1 MKKFWQVIFVI
12 IGFIITVVATSY
24 VATEHDKSNYD
35 PANYVRDV
43 HVHRLES
50 KFDAS
55 REALAVEVD
64 KYINAVAPT
73 AVLDALNIIDL
84 CSEYNV
90 DIRLVLVQGHVESHF
105 ATKGTAAR
113 TNSVFNV
120 GAYDGDSANK
130 QIKNG
135 FGYKHPDYSIEPY
148 LKLLTTSYLV
158 NGKTELDLINKF
170 VNSEGKRYASA
181 ANYEEMLKERW
192 EKIDSV
198 ADITSKYEDYKMYKL
213 MLGR

>member
-12 IGFIITVVATSY
+12 IGFIITVVATTY
-24 VATEHDKSNYD
+24 VATEHDKFDYD
-35 PANYVRDV
+35 PSNYVRDV

-64 KYINAVAPT
+64 KYINTVAPT

-158 NGKTELDLINKF
+158 NGKTELDLLNKF

-181 ANYEEMLKERW
+181 TNYEEMLKLRW
-192 EKIDSV
+192 EKIDSI

>member
-12 IGFIITVVATSY
+12 IGFIITAVATAY
-24 VATEHDKSNYD
+24 VATEYEKSVYD
-35 PANYVRDV
+35 PTSYVRDV

-64 KYINAVAPT
+64 KYINTVAPT

-105 ATKGTAAR
+105 GTKGTAVR

-181 ANYEEMLKERW
+181 TNYEEMLKIRW
-192 EKIDSV
+192 EKIDSI

>member
-12 IGFIITVVATSY
+12 IGFIITAVATAY
-24 VATEHDKSNYD
+24 VATEHDKSVYD
-35 PANYVRDV
+35 PTNYVRDV

-181 ANYEEMLKERW
+181 TNYEEMLRMRW
-192 EKIDSV
+192 EKIDSI

>member
-12 IGFIITVVATSY
+12 IGFIITAVATAY
-24 VATEHDKSNYD
+24 VATEHDKSVYD
-35 PANYVRDV
+35 PTNYVRDMY
-43 HVHRLES
+43 VHRLES

-64 KYINAVAPT
+64 KYINTVAPT

-181 ANYEEMLKERW
+181 TNYEEMLKIRW
-192 EKIDSV
+192 EKIDSI

>member
-35 PANYVRDV
+35 TANYVRDV

-90 DIRLVLVQGHVESHF
+90 DIRLVLVHGHVESHF

>member
-12 IGFIITVVATSY
+12 IGFIITVVVTAYT
-24 VATEHDKSNYD
+24 VTEHDKSDYD
-35 PANYVRDV
+35 PTNYVRDV

-64 KYINAVAPT
+64 KYINTVAPT

-158 NGKTELDLINKF
+158 NGKTELDLMNKF

-181 ANYEEMLKERW
+181 ANYEEMLKMRW